1 MRTKQKHQPWRW
13 LRCALLVALVVLLF
27 CLPAAAAG
35 LDGNPYATYS
45 NDIRG
50 LSMYQ
55 RPTFEVGSVV
65 SGQSLGM
72 GKWNEPTDVTV
83 DPEGNVYVLDSNND
97 RIVVLNPDLSLSGIL
112 DNFVYEGATLSFKK
126 ALGMF
131 VTADHELL
139 IADTENQRVIVA
151 TLDQQVKEILT
162 LPDSDVIPEG
172 FQFRPK
178 AVIKDQK
185 GFTYVLSDGSYY
197 GALVFSRDNTFF
209 GFFGSNPAEP
219 DLLSNF
225 LRVVKNFF
233 IDDSDVRVQR
243 LPFQFTN
250 LCIDSEDVLYSLT
263 AVTQNDRGEIRK
275 LSPGGDNVLRY
286 VRYIDSESADYFNF
300 GDGAGY
306 KLMTG
311 EGRSTVFSDISVDS
325 TGLIFALD
333 QTYGKVFIYDQNCNS
348 LSIFGTGLGQGT
360 QEGSF
365 VLPVAMANHGD
376 DVLVL
381 DKNKN
386 SLTVFKPTPIM
397 AQIREAIVLD
407 GAGEYQ
413 QALPLWE
420 DILSQDRNF
429 RVAYN
434 GVAKA
439 LYEQGDMHGSME
451 NARIGGDRG
460 TYAQAFAVVRSEF
473 VGANFWWILLLC
485 AVLIGG
491 VVFLAVYTSKRQ
503 VVLIGNAKVR
513 TALHTFIH
521 PIDTFNAVRWKS
533 NGSLLI
539 AALILILYY
548 GLTVF
553 GILNGGFMYYDVAL
567 EWYSALYT
575 FLPTVGMLILWVI
588 INWAVC
594 TLLEGKGK
602 VRHIFVVSCYA
613 LLPKLIS
620 TILMLVFSYT
630 LLPDESG
637 IIDVILTISDIWFY
651 LLMFLGAMSVHE
663 FTFARTVGTT
673 ILTLIGM
680 AISVFILLIILILF
694 QDFYSF
700 LVSVFKEIALRLKG

>member
-1 MRTKQKHQPWRW
+1 M
-13 LRCALLVALVVLLF
+13 
-27 CLPAAAAG
+27 
-35 LDGNPYATYS
+35 
-45 NDIRG
+45 
-50 LSMYQ
+50 
-55 RPTFEVGSVV
+55 
-65 SGQSLGM
+65 
-72 GKWNEPTDVTV
+72 
-83 DPEGNVYVLDSNND
+83 
-97 RIVVLNPDLSLSGIL
+97 
-112 DNFVYEGATLSFKK
+112 
-126 ALGMF
+126 
-131 VTADHELL
+131 
-139 IADTENQRVIVA
+139 
-151 TLDQQVKEILT
+151 
-162 LPDSDVIPEG
+162 
-172 FQFRPK
+172 
-178 AVIKDQK
+178 
-185 GFTYVLSDGSYY
+185 
-197 GALVFSRDNTFF
+197 
-209 GFFGSNPAEP
+209 
-219 DLLSNF
+219 
-225 LRVVKNFF
+225 
-233 IDDSDVRVQR
+233 
-243 LPFQFTN
+243 
-250 LCIDSEDVLYSLT
+250 
-263 AVTQNDRGEIRK
+263 
-275 LSPGGDNVLRY
+275 SPGGDNVLRY

-365 VLPVAMANHGD
+365 VLPVAMVNHGD

-397 AQIREAIVLD
+397 AQIREATVLD
-407 GAGEYQ
+407 QKGEYQ

-439 LYEQGDMHGSME
+439 LYEQGDMQGSME
-451 NARIGGDRG
+451 YARIGGDRG
-460 TYAQAFAVVRSEF
+460 TYAQAFAEVRSDF
-473 VGANFWWILLLC
+473 IGANFWWILLLC
-485 AVLIGG
+485 AALIGG
-491 VVFLAVYTSKRQ
+491 VVFLVVYTSKKQ
-503 VVLIGNAKVR
+503 VVLIGNTKVR

-521 PIDTFNAVRWKS
+521 PIDTFNAVRWKG
-533 NGSLLI
+533 NGSVLI

-602 VRHIFVVSCYA
+602 LRHIFVVSCYA

-620 TILMLVFSYT
+620 TVLMLVFSYT

-637 IIDVILTISDIWFY
+637 IIDVILTVSDIWFY
-651 LLMFLGAMSVHE
+651 LLIFLGTMSVHE
-663 FTFARTVGTT
+663 FTFARTFGTT
-673 ILTLIGM
+673 ILTLLGM
-680 AISVFILLIILILF
+680 ALSVFILLMILILF

>member
-1 MRTKQKHQPWRW
+1 MGRI
-13 LRCALLVALVVLLF
+13 LLVALVALLF
-27 CLPAAAAG
+27 CLPAAAAE

-45 NDIRG
+45 NNIRG

-55 RPTFEVGSVV
+55 RPTFEVDSVID
-65 SGQSLGM
+65 GRALGI
-72 GKWNEPTDVTV
+72 GKWNEPADVAV

-97 RIVVLNPDLSLSGIL
+97 RIVVLNPDLTLSRVL

-131 VTADHELL
+131 VSADHELL

-151 TLDQQVKEILT
+151 TLDQQVKEVLT

-178 AVIKDQK
+178 AVIKDKK
-185 GFTYVLSDGSYY
+185 GFTYVLSDGSFY
-197 GALVFSRDNTFF
+197 GALVFSQDNTFF
-209 GFFGSNPAEP
+209 GFFGSNPTEP
-219 DLLSNF
+219 DLLSNVV
-225 LRVVKNFF
+225 RVVKNFF
-233 IDDSDVRVQR
+233 IDDTNVRVQK
-243 LPFQFTN
+243 LPYQFTN
-250 LCIDSEDVLYSLT
+250 LCIDSEDILYSLT
-263 AVTQNDRGEIRK
+263 AVTQNNMGEIRK

-365 VLPVAMANHGD
+365 VLPVAMVNHGD

-397 AQIREAIVLD
+397 AQIREATVLD
-407 GAGEYQ
+407 QKGEYQ

-439 LYEQGDMHGSME
+439 LYEQGDMQGSME
-451 NARIGGDRG
+451 YARIGGDRG
-460 TYAQAFAVVRSEF
+460 TYAQAFAEVRSDF
-473 VGANFWWILLLC
+473 IGANFWWILLLC
-485 AVLIGG
+485 AALIGG
-491 VVFLAVYTSKRQ
+491 VVFLVVYTSKKQ
-503 VVLIGNAKVR
+503 VVLIGNTKVR

-521 PIDTFNAVRWKS
+521 PIDTFNAVRWKG
-533 NGSLLI
+533 NGSVLI

-602 VRHIFVVSCYA
+602 LRHIFVVSCYA

-620 TILMLVFSYT
+620 TVLMLVFSYT

-637 IIDVILTISDIWFY
+637 IIDVILTVSDIWFY
-651 LLMFLGAMSVHE
+651 LLIFLGTMSVHE
-663 FTFARTVGTT
+663 FTFARTFGTT
-673 ILTLIGM
+673 ILTLLGM
-680 AISVFILLIILILF
+680 ALSVFILLMILILF